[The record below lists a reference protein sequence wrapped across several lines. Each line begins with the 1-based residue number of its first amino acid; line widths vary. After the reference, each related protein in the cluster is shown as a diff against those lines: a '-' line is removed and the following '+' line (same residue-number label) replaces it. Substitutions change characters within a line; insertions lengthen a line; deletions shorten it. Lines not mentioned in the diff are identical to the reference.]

1 MTEKNTV
8 FLIDDDLDDQEIFS
22 YVMRELDNQ
31 IKCSFA
37 SDGIRALQR
46 INGDSWFTPGLIFI
60 DINMP
65 RMNGVECLRE
75 IKKIERLRNVPVY
88 MYSTSAEPDIIG
100 QCKKLGAAG
109 YIQKHHDTDAVKE
122 EFRKI
127 ISQLQLSV

>member
-1 MTEKNTV
+1 MTEKTTV

-22 YVMRELDNQ
+22 YVMRELDN
-31 IKCSFA
+31 IKCIFA
-37 SDGIRALQR
+37 SDGICALQR
-46 INGDSWFTPGLIFI
+46 IKGDTSFSPELIFI

-88 MYSTSAEPDIIG
+88 MYSTSAEPDIVG

-109 YIQKHHDTDAVKE
+109 YIQKHHDTDAVRE
-122 EFRKI
+122 QFRKI
-127 ISQLQLSV
+127 ISQ